1 MESRERKRVGDYKRG
16 DIPGGYPGEK
26 AANFEKRLTSPPLSS
41 SASQSSLKRKP
52 IVCPDRLR
60 RGQRPG
66 RKSGVVRF
74 RSCDSWLN
82 RTLME
87 LTIIISLCAQGLSGD
102 PSRRRGLNQPEAFG
116 NGYFPLLKY

>member
-41 SASQSSLKRKP
+41 SASQSSLKP
-52 IVCPDRLR
+52 IVCPVLR
-60 RGQRPG
+60 QITKGST
-66 RKSGVVRF
+66 SGKEKRRTRF

-102 PSRRRGLNQPEAFG
+102 PSRRRGLKPEAFG